1 MIDTIQKIYINIKEF
16 LASIFKKKNLMLEQ
30 HKSKEEIKISSELTN
45 IERLRKESENRQK
58 IKEIIDITE
67 NNPGLLEN
75 LSIKQLR
82 VIDNY
87 YDESLEEINKKIA
100 NFRAKLNK

>member
-1 MIDTIQKIYINIKEF
+1 MKNSIQKIYINIKNF
-16 LASIFKKKNLMLEQ
+16 FANIFRKKNLMLEEP
-30 HKSKEEIKISSELTN
+30 KERDVNNSFKISN
-45 IERLRKESENRQK
+45 IEKLRKESKSRQK
-58 IKEIIDITE
+58 VKEIIDITE
-67 NNPGLLEN
+67 KKPDLLEN

-100 NFRAKLNK
+100 DFRAILNK

>member
-16 LASIFKKKNLMLEQ
+16 FASIFKKKNLML
-30 HKSKEEIKISSELTN
+30 KEPEIEEKTKKPSELTN
-45 IERLRKESENRQK
+45 IEKLREESENRK
-58 IKEIIDITE
+58 KVKEIIDITE
-67 NNPGLLEN
+67 NNPELLEN

-100 NFRAKLNK
+100 DFRAKLNK

>member
-1 MIDTIQKIYINIKEF
+1 MKNSIQKIYINIKNF
-16 LASIFKKKNLMLEQ
+16 LANILKKKNLMLEEP
-30 HKSKEEIKISSELTN
+30 KEKNIKNSSEISN
-45 IERLRKESENRQK
+45 IEKLRKENENRQK

-67 NNPGLLEN
+67 KNPDVLDN

-100 NFRAKLNK
+100 DFRAILNK

>member
-1 MIDTIQKIYINIKEF
+1 MKNSIQKIYINIKNF
-16 LASIFKKKNLMLEQ
+16 LANIFKKKNLMLEEP
-30 HKSKEEIKISSELTN
+30 KEKNIKNSSEISN
-45 IERLRKESENRQK
+45 IEKLRKENENRQK

-67 NNPGLLEN
+67 KNPDVLDN

-100 NFRAKLNK
+100 DFRAILNK

>member
-1 MIDTIQKIYINIKEF
+1 MKNSIQKIYINIKNF
-16 LASIFKKKNLMLEQ
+16 LANIFKKKNLMLEEP
-30 HKSKEEIKISSELTN
+30 KEKNSKNSSEISN
-45 IERLRKESENRQK
+45 IEKLRKENENRQK

-67 NNPGLLEN
+67 KNPDVLDN

-100 NFRAKLNK
+100 DFRAILNK

>member
-16 LASIFKKKNLMLEQ
+16 LVSIFKKKNLMLEQ
-30 HKSKEEIKISSELTN
+30 PKTEEKTEKSSELTN
-45 IERLRKESENRQK
+45 IEKLRKESENRQK
-58 IKEIIDITE
+58 VKEIIDITE
-67 NNPGLLEN
+67 NNPKLLEN

-82 VIDNY
+82 VIDSY

-100 NFRAKLNK
+100 DFRAKLNK